1 MLQRVG
7 GSSAVGRGNY
17 YQYVPLS
24 TSEHMDDKE
33 VIKIIHPLQYNK
45 TVIPKQMRLLLVPNI
60 SMRKNW
66 KFSM

>member
-7 GSSAVGRGNY
+7 GSSAVGRGSY

-33 VIKIIHPLQYNK
+33 VIKIIHPVQ
-45 TVIPKQMRLLLVPNI
+45 
-60 SMRKNW
+60 
-66 KFSM
+66 